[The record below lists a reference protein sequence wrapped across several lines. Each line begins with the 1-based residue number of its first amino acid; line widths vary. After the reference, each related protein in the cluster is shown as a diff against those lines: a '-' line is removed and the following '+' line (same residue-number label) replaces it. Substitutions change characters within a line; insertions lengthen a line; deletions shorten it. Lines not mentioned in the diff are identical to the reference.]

1 MDVSKNNNK
10 SIETKRHTETK
21 DIQLKTLEE
30 RMNKPYW
37 IIAFTG
43 TLIIYTMGFAANSTL
58 WVHIAFALSLALALV
73 TLSEVK

>member
-1 MDVSKNNNK
+1 
-10 SIETKRHTETK
+10 
-21 DIQLKTLEE
+21 
-30 RMNKPYW
+30 MNKAYW
-37 IIAFTG
+37 AIAFTG